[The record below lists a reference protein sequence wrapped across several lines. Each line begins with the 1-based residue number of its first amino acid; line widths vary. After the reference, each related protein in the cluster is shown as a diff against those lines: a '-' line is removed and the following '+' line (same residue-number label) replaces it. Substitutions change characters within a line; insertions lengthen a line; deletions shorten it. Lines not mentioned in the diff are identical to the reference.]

1 MIPMM
6 NNHTA
11 EYVASKAKDI
21 YRRYETAGS
30 GTTGFEENT
39 DFCVTYLEKDKLVRV
54 CAATDWKKSSS
65 QVDLWPYKIPNILES
80 GTWTA
85 TTASTLSEF
94 PIRIDSPFDSST
106 SDEYFLREDLSRIIR
121 IIFEV
126 GKNEQFEDGMKS
138 KFSFAIE
145 NIIRNYQ
152 NHAIEM
158 LSEFLTSNKIDSD
171 LLCETLR
178 TLGNLHDNETELI
191 RFQILIP
198 FLSHA
203 SPFIRDCTG
212 LALYDLE
219 SPNAIPYIKKAIKK
233 EPYQSLKMD
242 FKKII
247 NELQEINSAQ
257 VDSAT

>member
-1 MIPMM
+1 
-6 NNHTA
+6 
-11 EYVASKAKDI
+11 
-21 YRRYETAGS
+21 
-30 GTTGFEENT
+30 
-39 DFCVTYLEKDKLVRV
+39 L
-54 CAATDWKKSSS
+54 
-65 QVDLWPYKIPNILES
+65 
-80 GTWTA
+80 TA
-85 TTASTLSEF
+85 TTASALLEF
-94 PIRIDSPFDSST
+94 PIRIDRPFDSST
-106 SDEYFLREDLSRIIR
+106 SDEYFLREDLSKIIR

-152 NHAIEM
+152 DHAIEM

-178 TLGNLHDNETELI
+178 TLGNLHDDETELI

-219 SPNAIPYIKKAIKK
+219 SPNAIPYIRKAIDK

-242 FKKII
+242 FNKII
-247 NELQEINSAQ
+247 NELQEIKSAQ
-257 VDSAT
+257 VDQET

>member
-11 EYVASKAKDI
+11 EYVASNANEI
-21 YRRYETAGS
+21 YRRYEMAGS

-39 DFCVTYLEKDKLVRV
+39 DFCGIYLEKDKLVHV
-54 CAATDWKKSSS
+54 CLAKDWKKSPS
-65 QVDLWPYKIPNILES
+65 QEDLWPYKIPNILES
-80 GTWTA
+80 GTWTT

-94 PIRIDSPFDSST
+94 PIRIDRPFDSST
-106 SDEYFLREDLSRIIR
+106 SDEYFLREDLSKIIR

-152 NHAIEM
+152 DHAIEM

-178 TLGNLHDNETELI
+178 TLGNLHDDETELI

-219 SPNAIPYIKKAIKK
+219 SPNAIPYIRKAIDK